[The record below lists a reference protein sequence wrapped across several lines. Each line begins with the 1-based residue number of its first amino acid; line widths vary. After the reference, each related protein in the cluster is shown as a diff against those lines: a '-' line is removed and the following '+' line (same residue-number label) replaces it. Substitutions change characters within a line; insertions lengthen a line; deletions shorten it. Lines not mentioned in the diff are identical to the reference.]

1 MEKLLPVLFSTAF
14 FNIPRSGA
22 LEREKFVERKKEEEK
37 KKWGSDGKEK
47 QSRRCVR
54 SMYSILSSCF
64 PDKRIVDVKTCPISI
79 PRFMIFWTFVLE
91 NNVGIFTSSPVFE
104 TARNFSW
111 NNLILDDINEYY
123 TGFSWKFHHFM
134 INEIKN
140 KKWVEFY
147 WWNVLNLDFIF
158 LLENRIFFLNLR
170 KEIINCNIF
179 LKLEF

>member
-22 LEREKFVERKKEEEK
+22 LEREKFVESKRKKEEEEK

-79 PRFMIFWTFVLE
+79 PRFMIF
-91 NNVGIFTSSPVFE
+91 
-104 TARNFSW
+104 
-111 NNLILDDINEYY
+111 
-123 TGFSWKFHHFM
+123 
-134 INEIKN
+134 
-140 KKWVEFY
+140 
-147 WWNVLNLDFIF
+147 
-158 LLENRIFFLNLR
+158 
-170 KEIINCNIF
+170 
-179 LKLEF
+179 

>member
-1 MEKLLPVLFSTAF
+1 MGRRNNLDGVCGRCIAFFHRVSPIKGSSMWKRAPSLSPVLWYFE
-14 FNIPRSGA
+14 P
-22 LEREKFVERKKEEEK
+22 L
-37 KKWGSDGKEK
+37 
-47 QSRRCVR
+47 
-54 SMYSILSSCF
+54 
-64 PDKRIVDVKTCPISI
+64 
-79 PRFMIFWTFVLE
+79 FWKIMSVS
-91 NNVGIFTSSPVFE
+91 SSPVFE

-111 NNLILDDINEYY
+111 NNLIFDDINEYY
-123 TGFSWKFHHFM
+123 TGFSKWWKFHHFT